1 MKVTQA
7 ELAKRTKTTK
17 SYISKIENE
26 IVTPSVDAFYRIIVA
41 LGMNIEVVQPI
52 Y

>member
-26 IVTPSVDAFYRIIVA
+26 IVTPSVDAFLPYYCGSRH
-41 LGMNIEVVQPI
+41 ED
-52 Y
+52 